1 MDLELW
7 ITFTIYQQNFFI
19 YLILCVIY
27 YLRILIQVSDI
38 FAFHKKKR
46 TSNNTTQQRLY
57 FILFFISIVEQ
68 FFVFISTSLSKP
80 SDASSHSVTRQWFHP
95 VWGSRRFNP
104 HQSPSHACSWM
115 RAKAGTAAVTGSL
128 LGFWLIN
135 DVSRDGTCSRTE
147 INLPTVF
154 YSAIP
159 QVFSSLGVRVW
170 FLQLPL
176 LGVCEYQRGSEMVC
190 VCVSERRGGCVCVCS
205 VRDGAYVISLMY
217 ELWELETNSLILGTL
232 LRQTDFWYHQ

>member
-1 MDLELW
+1 M
-7 ITFTIYQQNFFI
+7 
-19 YLILCVIY
+19 
-27 YLRILIQVSDI
+27 
-38 FAFHKKKR
+38 
-46 TSNNTTQQRLY
+46 
-57 FILFFISIVEQ
+57 EQ

-80 SDASSHSVTRQWFHP
+80 SDASSHSVTPQWFHP

-190 VCVSERRGGCVCVCS
+190 VCVWEEEEVGVQRQRWCLRYIFDVWALGA
-205 VRDGAYVISLMY
+205 RDKQPNIRHIIEADRF
-217 ELWELETNSLILGTL
+217 LILSIEKAI
-232 LRQTDFWYHQ
+232 